1 MPVALPHELAL
12 EEKAL
17 LAGARLC
24 ACREGFDDDRSVRT
38 STVHR

>member
-17 LAGARLC
+17 LAGSRLC
-24 ACREGFDDDRSVRT
+24 VYRQEFDDDRSVRT
-38 STVHR
+38 STDHR

>member
-17 LAGARLC
+17 LARSLPC
-24 ACREGFDDDRSVRT
+24 AYTQEFHEDRSVRT
-38 STVHR
+38 STDHR